1 MADENS
7 PRLALPLLHAGQ
19 AQKELFHNEALMRID
34 MLVHA
39 TVDSADLAAPPPSP
53 EAGQCWLVAPGA
65 TGAWAGNAGAIA
77 MWTAGGWRFVAARA
91 GLHVWVRDRGHALR
105 HDGAGWQD
113 EPARADGYYV
123 AGQRIIGA
131 RAAAIADPGV
141 EGAVVDVQARA
152 RIAAILAML
161 REHGLIAG

>member
-7 PRLALPLLHAGQ
+7 PRLALPLLHAGP

-39 TVDSADLAAPPPSP
+39 TVESADLAAPPPVP
-53 EAGQCWLVAPGA
+53 EAGQCWIVAPDA
-65 TGAWAGNAGAIA
+65 TGAWAGHAGAIA
-77 MWTAGGWRFVAARA
+77 MWTAGGWRFVAARTGSA
-91 GLHVWVRDRGHALR
+91 VWASDRAHALR
-105 HDGAGWQD
+105 HDGAGWQG
-113 EPARADGYYV
+113 EPMRADGYYV
-123 AGQRIIGA
+123 AGQRVVGA
-131 RAAAIADPGV
+131 RATAIADPGT

-161 REHGLIAG
+161 RDHGLIAE